1 MEVVSTFCFGGQ
13 SPPEPALIKNL
24 MEIVLTEDSDLL
36 SPITE
41 TTRSKGDKVSVT
53 KSSLLQLLLEHK

>member
-13 SPPEPALIKNL
+13 TTPEPELIKSL
-24 MEIVLTEDSDLL
+24 MKMLTEENDLL

-41 TTRSKGDKVSVT
+41 IGRSKGDKVSVV
-53 KSSLLQLLLEHK
+53 KSSLLQLLMEHK